1 LRGNDAGSVDARGE
15 SVDRAVRLT
24 RMVCVERGTREEE
37 VSGAM
42 TWGLDSRA
50 VGFLCSG
57 EGVDPADL
65 TDAFPL
71 GGLPI
76 LHALVA
82 GACVAWGQGGGA
94 VTCQRSEDIG
104 DKTGGRWQP

>member
-1 LRGNDAGSVDARGE
+1 MRGNDAGGVDARGE

-65 TDAFPL
+65 TEAFPL

-76 LHALVA
+76 LHAGEHLGV
-82 GACVAWGQGGGA
+82 GRRGSGA
-94 VTCQRSEDIG
+94 V
-104 DKTGGRWQP
+104 